1 MFSCSDLLK
10 LKTLLSLTMFLFL
23 CVNKFFFFGTKY
35 RPINDCCN
43 RGFSHGC
50 LNWKGSLHNSLFSL
64 EVAFPDPHLSTLVL
78 RQPFSGGG
86 GWLDFIRFYPNVG
99 LNL

>member
-23 CVNKFFFFGTKY
+23 CVNKFFFETKY
-35 RPINDCCN
+35 RPINEGSN
-43 RGFSHGC
+43 RGFSHGR
-50 LNWKGSLHNSLFSL
+50 LNWKGSFHNSLFSL
-64 EVAFPDPHLSTLVL
+64 EVAFSDPHLSTLVL

-86 GWLDFIRFYPNVG
+86 GVA
-99 LNL
+99 